1 MIRSAK
7 VRVATVW
14 LSGCSGCHMS
24 FLDQDE
30 QLFDLAT
37 KITLVHSPL
46 ADVKEFPDNV
56 AVTLVEGAVA
66 NEDQKAMIKKVRSK
80 TEVLVSLGDCAVTG
94 NVTAL
99 RNSWHHS
106 DQAILERAY
115 KDPADLNA
123 AIPTAVPKLLIHAR
137 PLHEIVKID
146 YFIPGCP
153 PNADLINYVLT
164 ELLAGKTPVMEGH
177 AKYG

>member
-1 MIRSAK
+1 MNDK

-30 QLFDLAT
+30 RILDLAK
-37 KITLVHSPL
+37 KITLVYSPV
-46 ADVKEFPDNV
+46 ADVKEFPEKVD
-56 AVTLVEGAVA
+56 VTLIEGAVA
-66 NEDQKAMIKKVRSK
+66 NEEQQAMLKKVRERTK
-80 TEVLVSLGDCAVTG
+80 ILISLGDCAVTG

-106 DQAILERAY
+106 DQAVLERAY
-115 KDPADLNA
+115 KAPEDLNA

-137 PLHEIVKID
+137 PLHEVVKVD
-146 YFIPGCP
+146 FFIPGCP
-153 PNADLINYVLT
+153 PSADLINYVLT
-164 ELLAGKTPVMEGH
+164 ELLAGRTPIMEGRS
-177 AKYG
+177 KYG